1 MSQRQVLHAAP
12 VAKVRPHVWESSP
25 APDRRS
31 WDSPQCHLPH
41 DIAVRPV
48 PQDKAQGSSSVPS
61 VTPAP
66 GLIHLQALSAVV
78 KSGPVSALFLSPPI
92 TLSCG
97 TWTTALALGS
107 RKVLLGQW
115 NPGRSVPRPLSIPPP
130 AGPPA
135 LPRGPSSRP
144 SSARALSLP
153 TCSAAAPTSPH
164 PPLSSLRPRAQESP
178 PCCRPHGFPAG
189 ASDALHLMSNLRLTP
204 LACFL
209 VYCLFSGLEGGL
221 HEAGALLLP
230 LSSRFSSSWSQ
241 CSRMK
246 SLFPH
251 FQFFLLETRGGVG
264 PQRPVV
270 PIRQACEAG
279 VSAGQEASRSKLV
292 CTLAYG
298 IYLNFGFRCVAPL
311 LL

>member
-1 MSQRQVLHAAP
+1 MAP

-31 WDSPQCHLPH
+31 WDSPQCHRPH

-61 VTPAP
+61 VPSVTPAP
-66 GLIHLQALSAVV
+66 GLIHLQALSGVV

-97 TWTTALALGS
+97 TWTTALAPGS
-107 RKVLLGQW
+107 WKVLLGQR
-115 NPGRSVPRPLSIPPP
+115 NPGRSAPCPLSIPLP
-130 AGPPA
+130 AGSPA
-135 LPRGPSSRP
+135 LPHGPSSHP
-144 SSARALSLP
+144 SSARTLSLP
-153 TCSAAAPTSPH
+153 DLLCCCPDVSASPPLLPPSACSGVPSPLPPPRLPCWSFCCSA
-164 PPLSSLRPRAQESP
+164 
-178 PCCRPHGFPAG
+178 
-189 ASDALHLMSNLRLTP
+189 SDVSNLRLTP

-209 VYCLFSGLEGGL
+209 VYCLFSGPEGGL

-241 CSRMK
+241 CSRVE

-251 FQFFLLETRGGVG
+251 FQFFLRETRGGVG

-270 PIRQACEAG
+270 PIRRTCEAG
-279 VSAGQEASRSKLV
+279 VSAGQEASGSKLV
-292 CTLAYG
+292 CTLTYG